1 MVVCNLKSVKQLLA
15 FQNYSQ
21 VMNTVGSL
29 YSPVVNTPGSF
40 DSPVVNT
47 LANLD
52 SPVMNTPGN
61 QLLGVLWTSI
71 RTGLQKNFLVTN
83 RPASQDFPVSLTQ
96 GSLDYLVSVAP
107 AGFCK
112 PIWVASPVGEYTGEL
127 IRTSNNSSSTQKCLM
142 RLGKVVSWKNQSKK
156 ISWHCTFKKTVSQR
170 YYLRRIFHIKIMKI
184 LNWNS
189 HFYKKQGLKGSQ
201 NWFL

>member
-1 MVVCNLKSVKQLLA
+1 MIDPSKMVVCNLKSVKQLLA

-61 QLLGVLWTSI
+61 QLLGVL
-71 RTGLQKNFLVTN
+71 
-83 RPASQDFPVSLTQ
+83 
-96 GSLDYLVSVAP
+96 
-107 AGFCK
+107 
-112 PIWVASPVGEYTGEL
+112 
-127 IRTSNNSSSTQKCLM
+127 
-142 RLGKVVSWKNQSKK
+142 
-156 ISWHCTFKKTVSQR
+156 
-170 YYLRRIFHIKIMKI
+170 
-184 LNWNS
+184 
-189 HFYKKQGLKGSQ
+189 
-201 NWFL
+201 